1 MCLRAHDRR
10 DGAHGVLQ
18 SCTGCKLQQLPSLR
32 KWLREE
38 QKFNEWENLGIEWI
52 QGHNPDLVR

>member
-1 MCLRAHDRR
+1 M
-10 DGAHGVLQ
+10 
-18 SCTGCKLQQLPSLR
+18 QQLPSLR